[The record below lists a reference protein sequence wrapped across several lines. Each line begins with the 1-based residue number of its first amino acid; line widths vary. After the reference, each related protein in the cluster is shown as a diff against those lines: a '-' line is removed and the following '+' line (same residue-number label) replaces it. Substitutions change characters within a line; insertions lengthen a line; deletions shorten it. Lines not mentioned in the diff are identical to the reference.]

1 MMLLVKFATV
11 FAAPFILVLSMNVF
25 GLQALTP
32 SAPLLFDERRLLF

>member
-11 FAAPFILVLSMNVF
+11 FAAPFILVLSVNVF

-32 SAPLLFDERRLLF
+32 SAPLLFDEWRFF